1 MARPKR
7 LAIVNGKRVLVEYD
21 SRREEYQEYN
31 KDRWKYQNDLMKLYN
46 SKSWRQLSKLVLNE
60 YYYVCRMCGGD
71 ATLADHIIPVRV
83 DWSKRLDKDNIQP
96 LCESCHAIKTKED
109 KNKYN
114 M

>member
-1 MARPKR
+1 
-7 LAIVNGKRVLVEYD
+7 
-21 SRREEYQEYN
+21 
-31 KDRWKYQNDLMKLYN
+31 
-46 SKSWRQLSKLVLNE
+46 
-60 YYYVCRMCGGD
+60 MCGGD

-109 KNKYN
+109 KIKYN